1 MWPYLQWLVLLGLL
15 IYITVQVQANS
26 TQVNGRLNTLEKQQT
41 RLNSSLELR
50 ETKSSTSITVLDT
63 LKSGVV
69 SLQNELDRL
78 VKAQKVQH
86 QSTVQ
91 YLSNQ
96 AFLTTAMS
104 HQQQP
109 EDYPEDIRVAVLIPV
124 YNGHEYL
131 RECLESVQN
140 QTRPPEQV
148 LVGINGHDPSSDTVA
163 ILEQVCEEFM
173 DVLPLEVTVYA
184 QGGKVRT
191 LHRLLEEKV
200 TTNFVAMLDVDDT
213 WLPEKL
219 ELQIEI
225 LQQYQVSVVGSNC
238 VYHGDMSGSPNIP
251 AGILKPIDF
260 LTHNPI
266 INSSIVMLTDL
277 AHWDTDGLEDYE
289 LWLRLVR
296 QGHVFY
302 NLAEPLVYH
311 RVHKDSAFNVNPY
324 VEKLSFI
331 KRQHQF
337 V

>member
-1 MWPYLQWLVLLGLL
+1 MWSFLQWLVLLGLL

-26 TQVNGRLNTLEKQQT
+26 NQVHSLEAEQT
-41 RLNSSLELR
+41 RLNSSLR
-50 ETKSSTSITVLDT
+50 VQNTHTDKTSHKTTTILDT
-63 LKSGVV
+63 LQSRLESV
-69 SLQNELDRL
+69 QNKLDEM
-78 VKAQKVQH
+78 KNAQNVRH
-86 QSTVQ
+86 QDTVR

-104 HQQQP
+104 QQRPP
-109 EDYPEDIRVAVLIPV
+109 EDYPEEINIAVLIPV

-131 RECLESVQN
+131 RECLASVQN
-140 QTRPPEQV
+140 QTCAPKQV
-148 LVGINGHDPSSDTVA
+148 LVGINGHDPAGDTVA
-163 ILEQVCEEFM
+163 VLEQVCEDFM
-173 DVLPLEVTVYA
+173 DALPLEVTVYA

-219 ELQIEI
+219 ELQVEI

-238 VYHGDMSGSPNIP
+238 MYRGEKTGSPDLP
-251 AGILKPIDF
+251 TGILKPMDF
-260 LTHNPI
+260 LVHNPM

-296 QGHVFY
+296 QGHTFY
-302 NLAEPLVYH
+302 NLPEPLVYH

-324 VEKLSFI
+324 IEKLSFI